1 METTTE
7 QTPPATE
14 TAPTTEASSSEAP
27 AGTLLEGAKSEEK
40 DLTPPEGSEESKP
53 EGDGQKAEG
62 EKAKPEG
69 APEAYEDFKT
79 PEGIELNS
87 GVIDEFK
94 GLAKDLGL
102 SQDKAQGVLDRML
115 PVMAQ
120 RQAAYIQEVAK
131 GWADRT
137 KNDQEVGGTN
147 FEASLASVARLRD
160 RFAYN
165 EDGSMDADI
174 QEFLTSPMGNH
185 PGAVKLLARAGK
197 AMSEAKY
204 PHGGGA
210 PKRAPTADDFF
221 ASARRK

>member
-1 METTTE
+1 METTE

-14 TAPTTEASSSEAP
+14 TAPTTEASGTEAP
-27 AGTLLEGAKSEEK
+27 AGTLLEGAKGEEK
-40 DLTPPEGSEESKP
+40 DSTTQEGSEESKP
-53 EGDGQKAEG
+53 EGEGQKAEG
-62 EKAKPEG
+62 ETAKSEG
-69 APEAYEDFKT
+69 APEAYEDFKA

-94 GLAKDLGL
+94 GLAKELGL

-115 PVMAQ
+115 PAMAQ

-131 GWADRT
+131 GWAERT
-137 KNDQEVGGTN
+137 EKDQEVGGTN
-147 FEASLASVARLRD
+147 FQGSLASVARLRD

-174 QEFLTSPMGNH
+174 KEFLSSPMGNH

-197 AMSEAKY
+197 AMGEAQY

-210 PKRAPTADDFF
+210 PKRAPTATDFYE
-221 ASARRK
+221 SARKK